1 VISLDESRLREVRLF
16 FTLIVV
22 IAYGGLVARAE
33 DVTPQ
38 SLSRTGYFDLASRM
52 PREDAELVFSR
63 AFAAR
68 PEGLYFLM
76 SPRGSYLAEAIL
88 QTDLAGKVKQLI
100 HLSSP
105 VMDNWLNVD
114 DLGQMYVWR
123 QRRREGGGVSSS
135 VYVYGADGKLLDT
148 VESHEK
154 FIRVSLVNRR
164 VAGITYPDGI
174 VEDFADGEPLAVLS
188 GPALDS
194 VKTASFIGGIQALT
208 EASVIGT
215 IPDANTI
222 YTVDLSTGNV
232 DTTRVEAPEIAHAW
246 AVAYRGNP
254 KGSMVI
260 GSFAIDERR
269 KIYLLI
275 TGQPIGA
282 AVVLQVD
289 STGSVERS
297 FRCPLAVVD
306 VLRTSATPD
315 GTMFPGLIGS
325 AAHTLFIVDQR
336 GHVASCAIVP

>member
-1 VISLDESRLREVRLF
+1 MRLF
-16 FTLIVV
+16 FSLIVV
-22 IAYGGLVARAE
+22 IAYGGLLARAE
-33 DVTPQ
+33 DVSPQ
-38 SLSRTGYFDLASRM
+38 SLTRTGYFDLASRM

-76 SPRGSYLAEAIL
+76 SPRGSYLAQAIL
-88 QTDLAGKVKQLI
+88 QTDLAGKTKQLI

-123 QRRREGGGVSSS
+123 QRRQEGGGVSTS
-135 VYVYGADGKLLDT
+135 VYIYGADGKLLDT
-148 VESHEK
+148 VESREK
-154 FIRVSLVNRR
+154 FIRVSLVNHRL
-164 VAGITYPDGI
+164 VGVTYPDGI
-174 VEDFADGEPLAVLS
+174 IEDFANGEALAALS

-194 VKTASFIGGIQALT
+194 VKESALIGGIQTLA
-208 EASVIGT
+208 EASAIGT

-222 YTVDLSTGNV
+222 YTVDLSTGNI
-232 DTTRVEAPEIAHAW
+232 DTTKVESPEIAHAW
-246 AVAYRGNP
+246 AVGYHGHP

-260 GSFAIDERR
+260 GSFAVDERGE
-269 KIYLLI
+269 IHLLI
-275 TGQPIGA
+275 TGQPFGT

-297 FRCPLAVVD
+297 FRCPLAVAD

-336 GHVASCAIVP
+336 GHVASCPIVP